1 MDNLTYK
8 GYTGSKVIDEESN
21 GLHGRILFIDDLVT
35 YEGERPLDLKAAFE
49 AAVDDYIETCKS
61 IGKEPQK
68 PYTGL
73 FNVRVSPEL
82 HKAAAVRAF
91 AEGLSLNKVM
101 VRALETYLAPMPAA
115 STLSSALSKSADASL
130 VRLRQRSYHLANEVE
145 NQVWQ
150 AVVSAGMEMPSP
162 TFVAGVFDRQTV
174 GAGLSA
180 GEWIQPYRVEREA
193 EHVTE
198 H

>member
-8 GYTGSKVIDEESN
+8 GYTGSRVIDEDSN
-21 GLHGRILFIDDLVT
+21 GLHGRILFIDDLIT

-49 AAVDDYIETCKS
+49 AAVDDYIDTCKTV
-61 IGKEPQK
+61 GKEPQK
-68 PYTGL
+68 PYTGM
-73 FNVRVSPEL
+73 FNVRVPPEL

-91 AEGLSLNKVM
+91 SDGVSLNKVV
-101 VRALETYLAPMPAA
+101 VRALESYLVPTSVSAVV
-115 STLSSALSKSADASL
+115 SQALSTPLDTSL
-130 VRLRQRSYHLANEVE
+130 VRLRPRSYHLASEVE

-150 AVVSAGMEMPSP
+150 AVVSAGMDMPTP

-174 GAGLSA
+174 GAGLSV
-180 GEWIQPYRVEREA
+180 GELIQSYRVAQEA